1 VLASVGEDLPRP
13 TLTLF
18 ARAEVD
24 IQRVGPENGRW
35 LWLEGLGEG
44 DSGRRLHSR
53 CKVNE

>member
-1 VLASVGEDLPRP
+1 MLASVGEDLPRP